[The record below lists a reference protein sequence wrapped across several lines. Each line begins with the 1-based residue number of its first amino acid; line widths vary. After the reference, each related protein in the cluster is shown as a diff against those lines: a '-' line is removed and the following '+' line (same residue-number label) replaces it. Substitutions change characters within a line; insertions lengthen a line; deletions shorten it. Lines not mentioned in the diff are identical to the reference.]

1 MDLKKKHLNN
11 LIKFQNKWH
20 NLCEYRDMIN
30 KELNYFKNIIQNILE
45 RLQIS
50 YQKNIISVDDYKKQM
65 NNINNLI
72 KKIFEFPTT
81 ISVRFIKNKGEIRV
95 AIKIAKIKV
104 SLISLANSI
113 GSTDIIDLFYLY
125 CRPSSKKEAVGW
137 VHLSNMNLDKKNI
150 DDNYLKY
157 LNFYKRYFNVIKC
170 ESYKSDNSNNI
181 TFKLVT
187 TYGNQHKNTITLAS
201 YQLNV
206 PSVTHYKIFTKNLL
220 LKSMGAKL
228 LIPYKNKLIV
238 LYGYFNNDELNLFK
252 NNELFSTKYTKTAS
266 LLKNIDVN
274 EAYKQNYIE
283 TLSLKA
289 FLLNK
294 PKDICN
300 LCLEDWNF
308 LNKIKKKQISHL
320 VKDFLTNDIDI
331 QKKILTVLLLN
342 IEDSDCCYLAH
353 LLFDLLKSDS
363 QVIIP
368 KNADIIYD
376 SFHWK
381 LKEIFKDTK
390 DTVENINN
398 KLFNIQEDIIPYEK
412 RIHLLKSSE
421 IVKSKA
427 LDKLKEIN
435 NTKNGENNAKAQ
447 QYLDGLL
454 KVPFGVYKSESIK
467 NKLLELENKFN
478 KLIFIINRELVSVE
492 ENYKLSDLSLNI
504 TANLQIIMNS
514 LNNFNPTNISKFINE
529 IKSWMKKNISDTFHL
544 KNIYNTS
551 KIENF
556 LKKKKVNELKIITS
570 ELSIKKI
577 GKKKNSIIKQILT
590 YNYHFEEII
599 SIKKFF
605 LKDYKIFT
613 LFFETEE
620 YVSTISSLEQ
630 MSNLWDKY
638 LENQSKYF
646 KNVSKNL
653 DKAIYGLDD
662 AKNQIKRVLAQ
673 WINGTDKGYVFGFEG
688 PAGTGKTTLAKKGIA
703 NCLKD
708 ENDNPRPFVFI
719 ALGGSSNGSTL
730 EGHNYTYVGS
740 TWGRILDGIMDSKCM
755 NPIIYID
762 ELDKIS
768 KTEHG
773 REIVGILTHLTDPSQ
788 NTEFTDKYFSGI
800 KFDISKCL
808 IIFSYND
815 VSLIDKILL
824 DRIQRIVITPIK
836 KNDKVMICKKHV
848 IPEII
853 TNIGFNI
860 NDIILE
866 NDIIIYIID
875 TYTYEAGVRK
885 LKEKLYELYREIN
898 LKYLLDG
905 EKILPFR
912 ITEKFVN
919 KVFQNYDKVDI
930 QYIHDIPKVGLVNGL
945 YATASGIGGITVIEV
960 SKYYSNSHLELK
972 LTGMQ
977 GDVMKESMT
986 VAKTL
991 ALNLIPEKYLKEVKN
1006 EDNKFG
1012 IHIHCPAGAT
1022 PKDGPS
1028 AGTAITVAIVSLLT
1042 RIPVRNDVALT
1053 GEINL
1058 NGDVL
1063 KIGGLESKL
1072 DGAKKAKV
1080 KKGLYPFSNQNDFDK
1095 IIEKNTNFLEN
1106 FTVHSIKKIYDAL
1119 DYLLLIPE
1127 NKKARDFFNKI

>member
-1 MDLKKKHLNN
+1 MSIKKIYIEN
-11 LIKFQNKWH
+11 ISKFQIKWK
-20 NLCEYRDMIN
+20 NL
-30 KELNYFKNIIQNILE
+30 LNYRNRIFKEISYFKFIIQNILK

-50 YQKNIISVDDYKKQM
+50 YQSKIVNVEEYKRYMTNISNTIKEILFFPNKISV
-65 NNINNLI
+65 
-72 KKIFEFPTT
+72 T
-81 ISVRFIKNKGEIRV
+81 FIKNHGEIRM

-104 SLISLANSI
+104 SLISLANLI
-113 GSTDIIDLFYLY
+113 GSTDIIDLFFLY
-125 CRPSSKKEAVGW
+125 CRPSSVNEAVGW
-137 VHLSNMNLDKKNI
+137 VHLSNLEKN
-150 DDNYLKY
+150 DDYLNDTYLNY

-170 ESYKSDNSNNI
+170 ESYKSDSSNNI

-187 TYGNQHKNTITLAS
+187 TYGNEHTNSITLAS
-201 YQLNV
+201 YQLDK

-228 LIPYKNKLIV
+228 LLPYKNKLIV
-238 LYGYFNNDELNLFK
+238 LYGYFDNDELNMYRNNNIFKKKYNKLSVLFQ
-252 NNELFSTKYTKTAS
+252 NL
-266 LLKNIDVN
+266 DVN
-274 EAYKQNYIE
+274 DNFKKNFINS
-283 TLSLKA
+283 LSIKN

-300 LCLEDWNF
+300 MCLEEWNY
-308 LNKIKKKQISHL
+308 LIKIKNKQISYL
-320 VKDFLTNDIDI
+320 VKDFLTADIDI
-331 QKKILTVLLLN
+331 QKKMLTVLLIN
-342 IEDSDCCYLAH
+342 NENSDCSYLAH

-363 QVIIP
+363 QIPLP

-390 DTVENINN
+390 ETVENINT

-435 NTKNGENNAKAQ
+435 NSKNGENNAKAQ

-454 KVPFGVYKSESIK
+454 KVPFGIYKKESIK
-467 NKLLELENKFN
+467 HKLNELENKFN
-478 KLIFIINRELVSVE
+478 KIIHTINRELISVE
-492 ENYKLSDLSLNI
+492 ENNTLSDISLTN
-504 TANLQIIMNS
+504 TANLQIIINS
-514 LNNFNPTNISKFINE
+514 LLYFNPINLSKFINDV
-529 IKSWMKKNISDTFHL
+529 KSWMKKNISNTIQL
-544 KNIYNTS
+544 KNIYNIN
-551 KIENF
+551 KVEIYF
-556 LKKKKVNELKIITS
+556 KKKKVNELKQIIN
-570 ELSIKKI
+570 ELMFTFNGKKNDLINQIINYNYQSDGIHIIKKYI
-577 GKKKNSIIKQILT
+577 P
-590 YNYHFEEII
+590 
-599 SIKKFF
+599 
-605 LKDYKIFT
+605 KDYKNFT

-620 YVSTISSLEQ
+620 YITIISSLEQ
-630 MSNLWDKY
+630 INNLWIKY
-638 LENQSKYF
+638 LDNQSKYF

-708 ENDNPRPFVFI
+708 PNGKPRPFVFI

-768 KTEHG
+768 RTEHG

-836 KNDKVMICKKHV
+836 KRDKIMICKKHV

-853 TNIGFNI
+853 SNIGFN
-860 NDIILE
+860 NTDIELSDDIL
-866 NDIIIYIID
+866 IYIMD
-875 TYTYEAGVRK
+875 TFTYEAGVRK

-898 LKYLLDG
+898 LRYLLDG
-905 EKILPFR
+905 EKILPFK
-912 ITEKFVN
+912 INKKFID

-930 QYIHDIPKVGLVNGL
+930 TYIHDKPRIGLVNGL
-945 YATASGIGGITVIEV
+945 YATSSGIGGITVIEAF
-960 SKYYSNSHLELK
+960 KFYSNTHLELK

-977 GDVMKESMT
+977 GDVMKESMC

-991 ALNLIPEKYLKEVKN
+991 ALNLIPQKYLDEIKN
-1006 EDNKFG
+1006 EKNKFG

-1042 RIPVRNDVALT
+1042 RIPVRNDIGLT

-1072 DGAKKAKV
+1072 DGAKKANV
-1080 KKGLYPFSNQNDFDK
+1080 KKVLYPLSNHSDFEK
-1095 IIEKNTNFLEN
+1095 IIEKNNSLLNNFN
-1106 FTVHSIKKIYDAL
+1106 SSPIKNIYNAL
-1119 DYLLLIPE
+1119 DELLLIPG
-1127 NKKARDFFNKI
+1127 NKKANNFFNKI